1 MIIDKLKRLQELEFT
16 LKSLKNEITD
26 NSKPIL
32 TDLSLLSKIKEII
45 KSEYRK
51 NAFSWRDYFIV
62 VSLFLYY
69 PRGLMGDRLPKD
81 LKNIIDNQ
89 IGINSDVIN
98 GSKLLRAIESKQRE
112 FKKGFKDIL
121 DGVINQGVICDTYQ
135 SKDYRVLKKYLQYAF
150 DKADVVLP
158 HNAQVFIPHGNSA
171 DDIIINK
178 LVLNEYY
185 LIELAKLINPN
196 FDYWSNLTEIKK
208 ICDSWTTYYSNDSR
222 FTSENMRIKHIM
234 FSQNSLIKFIYFVKG
249 GKNG

>member
-1 MIIDKLKRLQELEFT
+1 MIISKLKKLQELELV

-32 TDLSLLSKIKEII
+32 TDLSLLSKIKEIV

-69 PRGLMGDRLPKD
+69 PRGLIGERLPND
-81 LKNIIDNQ
+81 LKDIIDEQ
-89 IGINSDVIN
+89 IGINSNAIN
-98 GSKLLRAIESKQRE
+98 GSKLLRAVESKQRE
-112 FKKGFKDIL
+112 FKKGFKGIL
-121 DGVINQGVICDTYQ
+121 DGIINQGIIYDTYQ

-178 LVLNEYY
+178 LVLNEFY
-185 LIELAKLINPN
+185 LIELTKLINPN
-196 FDYWSNLTEIKK
+196 FDYWGNLSGIKN
-208 ICDSWTTYYSNDSR
+208 ICDSWTTYDSNDSR
-222 FTSENMRIKHIM
+222 FTAENMRIKHIM

-249 GKNG
+249 GRNE